1 MTKRKRLKLDENN
14 KLHSV
19 VVDVLTGAGST
30 TEIAKRHKMRKAEV
44 VQAVKDFS
52 HVVLN
57 PQMGEL
63 AIANSRMWT
72 AAQMPVYN
80 PSALVTRKGLSIF
93 DEMRKD
99 DQIKAALWFKK
110 LAAVSSGWEVVSPEG
125 EDETYKP
132 TKFLKNELGS
142 LIQPLDQIVSTG
154 ILSALDF
161 GFSISEVLFR
171 KIDTGEFSG
180 LIGISNIKTRA
191 PHDISFKM
199 DKFGNLEKDGII
211 QSTPD
216 GPKSLPPNKFI
227 LYAYQS
233 EFSNP
238 YGRSDLEAAYSKWW
252 VKENAYRWLAMLLER
267 FGIPP
272 IFALYDPSSMN
283 PSQVT
288 ALRTAI
294 ERIQAA
300 TAGALP
306 RASKDSLELW
316 APELAGQTGRVFIP
330 ALEMLNRDISRALLM
345 PGLMGLS
352 PDAGVGSYAR
362 ARVEFDVFVLMLEY
376 LRKQVAGVMNH
387 QLIGPLSVL
396 NFGMEPNLVPEFK
409 FLPLTDDLRLEMFNA
424 WTNFVAAQIVKPTI
438 EDEIHVRKA
447 FGFPT
452 LSKESKADRERAPVA
467 PPPDDGGNKEKK
479 TEPEPEPDPGSDL
492 EDKIDED
499 FTDAFGSQDQ
509 PRDKEDVEP
518 SHYYRTKT
526 RFEKEVDFK
535 QIEDGLDTLEAKTL
549 KELVPEL
556 KAVRDR
562 FLKFVETKFDHDAGF
577 VRDLKELRG
586 LTAVSDK
593 VYAFLLDAYDLGS
606 KIMARDWGRSCN

>member
-1 MTKRKRLKLDENN
+1 MAKRKRTQLKEKNPF
-14 KLHSV
+14 HSAV
-19 VVDVLTGAGST
+19 MDVFTGEGT
-30 TEIAKRHKMRKAEV
+30 IPEIAKKYKIEKTEF
-44 VQAVKDFS
+44 VQAIQKFS
-52 HVVLN
+52 HVVLS

-80 PSALVTRKGLSIF
+80 PSALVTRKGMTIF

-125 EDETYKP
+125 EDENYKP
-132 TKFLKNELGS
+132 TKFLKSELGS

-161 GFSISEVLFR
+161 GHSISEIIFR

-180 LIGISNIKTRA
+180 LIGVLNIKTRA

-211 QSTPD
+211 QLTPD
-216 GPKSLPPNKFI
+216 GPKVLPSNKFI
-227 LYAYQS
+227 LYAYQG

-238 YGRSDLEAAYSKWW
+238 YGKSDLEAAYSRWW
-252 VKENAYRWLAMLLER
+252 IKENAYRWLAMLLER

-376 LRKQVAGVMNH
+376 LRKQVAGVM
-387 QLIGPLSVL
+387 
-396 NFGMEPNLVPEFK
+396 
-409 FLPLTDDLRLEMFNA
+409 
-424 WTNFVAAQIVKPTI
+424 
-438 EDEIHVRKA
+438 KA
-447 FGFPT
+447 KCT
-452 LSKESKADRERAPVA
+452 S
-467 PPPDDGGNKEKK
+467 
-479 TEPEPEPDPGSDL
+479 
-492 EDKIDED
+492 
-499 FTDAFGSQDQ
+499 
-509 PRDKEDVEP
+509 
-518 SHYYRTKT
+518 YY
-526 RFEKEVDFK
+526 
-535 QIEDGLDTLEAKTL
+535 G
-549 KELVPEL
+549 
-556 KAVRDR
+556 
-562 FLKFVETKFDHDAGF
+562 
-577 VRDLKELRG
+577 
-586 LTAVSDK
+586 
-593 VYAFLLDAYDLGS
+593 
-606 KIMARDWGRSCN
+606 